1 MFVASVIVE
10 GKRLR
15 KSSKYGFMNKLA
27 VVEVVSGKPR
37 AIGWFRVP
45 EAAAATAEFYRGD
58 SGVDVRVVPA
68 LVEEVAA

>member
-1 MFVASVIVE
+1 MFVSSVTVE

-15 KSSKYGFMNKLA
+15 KSSKYSFMNKLA
-27 VVEVVSGKPR
+27 VVEVVAGKPR

-45 EAAAATAEFYRGD
+45 EAAVATAEFYQGN

-68 LVEEVAA
+68 VVEEAAA